1 MTYNVPTEVINVIDT
16 IASDLFEIE
25 ESAMMTVGILPGGH
39 RDNLLGELHLPMVS
53 ELLYGVQEYFK

>member
-1 MTYNVPTEVINVIDT
+1 MKYIISIGVINVIDV

-39 RDNLLGELHLPMVS
+39 RDNMLGELHLPVVS

>member
-1 MTYNVPTEVINVIDT
+1 MKYNIPNEVISVIDT

-25 ESAMMTVGILPGGH
+25 ESAMLAVGILPGGH
-39 RDNLLGELHLPMVS
+39 DNMLGELHLPAVF

>member
-1 MTYNVPTEVINVIDT
+1 MKYNILIGVINVIDV

-39 RDNLLGELHLPMVS
+39 RDNMLGELHLPVVS